1 MGTYIDVVD
10 TAILCG
16 LDIKQST
23 LERNEVQARCPYC
36 NDYKYRMYLSRD
48 PDNPTFFCHNCGHCG
63 NAVILYMD
71 FNPML
76 QPMTTKEAYHSLIS
90 NPNIHTQANPYYYA
104 PQPLRIKPLW
114 ERDIIYKEF
123 LKLLKLEPMHRENLH
138 QRGMSDAI
146 INGSLYKSFPVDPDF
161 QQWIVDIL
169 ASRFDLTDMPGFY
182 TENNRWQIAKYGSGI
197 LTPVC
202 TADNQIQGLQIRYD
216 TVPIIRHLREDG
228 SLIEKKGCRFS
239 WFSSAN
245 YPNGT
250 GIKGYMH
257 VVGNVDSDILFLTEG
272 VMKSDISSYLSGG
285 SLFAGLTGVNN
296 IQFLAEVLMRLK
308 PRVIVECIDMDK
320 RYNPHVMKALENIRS
335 ICIPLCE
342 SYQPL
347 EWSNRYKGVDNY
359 YLAQWKEQNHRSAA

>member
-23 LERNEVQARCPYC
+23 LDKTEVQARCPYC

-48 PDNPTFFCHNCGHCG
+48 PNNPTFFCHNCGHRG

-76 QPMTTKEAYHSLIS
+76 QPLTTKEAYYSLIN
-90 NPNIHTQANPYYYA
+90 NPNVHTQANPYYYA

-114 ERDIIYKEF
+114 ERSIIYMEL
-123 LKLLKLEPMHRENLH
+123 LKLLKLEQIHRENLY
-138 QRGMSDAI
+138 QRGMSNEI
-146 INGSLYKSFPVDPDF
+146 ITGSLYKSFPTDPDF
-161 QQWIVDIL
+161 RQWVANTL
-169 ASRFDLTDMPGFY
+169 ASRFDLTHMPGFY
-182 TENNRWQIAKYGSGI
+182 TQNNRWQIAKYGSGI

-216 TVPIIRHLREDG
+216 TVPIHRHLQQDG
-228 SLIEKKGCRFS
+228 SLKEKRGCRFG
-239 WFSSAN
+239 WFSSSSQQ
-245 YPNGT
+245 NGT
-250 GIKGYMH
+250 GIQGYIH
-257 VVGNVDSDILFLTEG
+257 VVGNENSDTLFLTEG
-272 VMKSDISSYLSGG
+272 VMKSDIASYLSGG
-285 SLFAGLTGVNN
+285 SLFVGLTGVNN
-296 IQFLAEVLMRLK
+296 TRFLAEVVMRLK

-320 RYNPHVMKALENIRS
+320 RYNPHVMNAMENIRS

-342 SYQPL
+342 SYQPF
-347 EWSNRYKGVDNY
+347 EWSERYKGIDDY
-359 YLAQWKEQNHRSAA
+359 YLAQHLSRNRRVA